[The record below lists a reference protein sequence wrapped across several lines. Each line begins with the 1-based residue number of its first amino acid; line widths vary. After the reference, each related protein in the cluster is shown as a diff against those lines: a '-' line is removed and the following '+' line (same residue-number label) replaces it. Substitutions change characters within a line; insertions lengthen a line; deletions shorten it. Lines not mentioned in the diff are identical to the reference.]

1 MKRLIPGVE
10 GANTAAWRFTNPASA
25 RRSDA
30 ALEPGSPPQLLD
42 QAISTASAGFPG
54 LVEAPGGFIFAT
66 GRQRLGPIADKQ
78 GREADAG

>member
-54 LVEAPGGFIFAT
+54 LCGSARRVHFRNWSAA
-66 GRQRLGPIADKQ
+66 AWSDC
-78 GREADAG
+78 